1 MAIIGAILGDIAGSK
16 WEFNRPKDLDYEHIE
31 LFQDD
36 SYYTDDTVLSV
47 ATKYALENEVSFK
60 DAYNEFGNDYID
72 CGYGDRFFE
81 WLIFKSKKP
90 YKSCGNGSAM
100 RVSPVIDFA
109 KSRDDIIKY
118 ATMSAECTH
127 NHQEGI
133 KGAVVTATCGWMAKN
148 GASKKEIEEYASREY
163 PAGSYY
169 KYPVSMSMKELRE
182 VYRWDETCQGSVP
195 AAIRC
200 FLDSEDYESFIR
212 NVLSFKCDSDTLGAI
227 GGDIAEAFY
236 KGTGFNNDE
245 LLKKYLDEKLYGIVK
260 ESK

>member
-133 KGAVVTATCGWMAKN
+133 KGAIVTATCG
-148 GASKKEIEEYASREY
+148 
-163 PAGSYY
+163 
-169 KYPVSMSMKELRE
+169 
-182 VYRWDETCQGSVP
+182 
-195 AAIRC
+195 
-200 FLDSEDYESFIR
+200 
-212 NVLSFKCDSDTLGAI
+212 
-227 GGDIAEAFY
+227 
-236 KGTGFNNDE
+236 
-245 LLKKYLDEKLYGIVK
+245 
-260 ESK
+260 

>member
-109 KSRDDIIKY
+109 KSR
-118 ATMSAECTH
+118 
-127 NHQEGI
+127 
-133 KGAVVTATCGWMAKN
+133 
-148 GASKKEIEEYASREY
+148 EY

-227 GGDIAEAFY
+227 GGGIAEAFY

>member
-1 MAIIGAILGDIAGSK
+1 
-16 WEFNRPKDLDYEHIE
+16 
-31 LFQDD
+31 
-36 SYYTDDTVLSV
+36 
-47 ATKYALENEVSFK
+47 
-60 DAYNEFGNDYID
+60 
-72 CGYGDRFFE
+72 
-81 WLIFKSKKP
+81 
-90 YKSCGNGSAM
+90 M

-133 KGAVVTATCGWMAKN
+133 KGAVVTATCGWMAKS

-227 GGDIAEAFY
+227 GGGIAEEFY

-245 LLKKYLDEKLYGIVK
+245 LLKKYLDERLYGIVK
-260 ESK
+260 ESN